1 MFFFR
6 TPVTQIVQ
14 EAETKTE
21 KFSEK
26 IKKKLDEISKTNRTM
41 SEVIAN
47 TQSANLQLALKLKS
61 RLKHGDLSLKS
72 FSEKLSA
79 GVMILDY
86 QGFITQMNAKGRE
99 ILNLTYNECIDKS
112 VFDLIRDVEPIDP
125 PGKTVVFNKQFFSD
139 LSEGVFAVAQDP
151 SVSMKPSDILCLM
164 QPNDEHKV
172 KIHSVNEKQMELKF
186 TFSVIENN
194 PDELTDISYVIV
206 FVKE

>member
-6 TPVTQIVQ
+6 TPAPEIAQAQ
-14 EAETKTE
+14 TKTE

-26 IKKKLDEISKTNRTM
+26 IKKKLDEISNTNHKM

-47 TQSANLQLALKLKS
+47 TKSANLQLAMKLKS
-61 RLKHGDLSLKS
+61 RLKHGDLSFKS

-86 QGFITQMNAKGRE
+86 QGKITQMNAKGRE
-99 ILNLTYNECIDKS
+99 ILNLTFAECIGKS
-112 VFDLIRDVEPIDP
+112 VFDLIRDVEPINP
-125 PGKTVVFNKQFFSD
+125 PGKTVVFNKQFFND
-139 LSEGVFAVAQDP
+139 LSEGVFATAQDP
-151 SVSMKPSDILCLM
+151 NLTMKPGDLLCLM
-164 QPNDEHKV
+164 QPNDEQHV
-172 KIHSVNEKQMELKF
+172 KIHSVNVDQMDLKF
-186 TFSVIENN
+186 TFSVIEND